1 MSTWN
6 YRVMKKLN
14 EQGEYEFGI
23 YEVHYDDNDKVISHT
38 MDPITPVCPSAEK
51 LEEEIE
57 IMKKAFKLDILNYE

>member
-23 YEVHYDDNDKVISHT
+23 YEVYYDDNGKVISYT
-38 MDPITPVCPSAEK
+38 MDSLTPVRSSAEG
-51 LEEEIE
+51 LEEEFE
-57 IMKKAFKLDILNYE
+57 TMKRAFKEEVLTYE